1 MGKADEERLAIG
13 IVQIVA
19 RLILNEKQSDC
30 CESPEAR
37 NLSVKT
43 SLSAGEIGS
52 LIFVVVCCK

>member
-1 MGKADEERLAIG
+1 MGRADEERLAIG

-30 CESPEAR
+30 CESPKVR
-37 NLSVKT
+37 NHSVKT